1 MAACP
6 AAASSV
12 PMDSKTISVTTNQS
26 ALAGL
31 GGGSKGD
38 GRLRPRYCL
47 RALAKGGP
55 RHVQYVPPPE
65 ANPLSVCCASMLRPP
80 ECPVHCR
87 KAPTSEE
94 AIQGGLDVCQNGVAL
109 DYGHAL

>member
-47 RALAKGGP
+47 ARSPKVDRGMFNTYPHP
-55 RHVQYVPPPE
+55 RRIRYRCAARQCSDLQSVPYIAARHRLRKRPSKVVSM
-65 ANPLSVCCASMLRPP
+65 SVRTASR
-80 ECPVHCR
+80 
-87 KAPTSEE
+87 
-94 AIQGGLDVCQNGVAL
+94 
-109 DYGHAL
+109 